1 MRCQRQIM
9 KHVIDQPNSS
19 KVAGF
24 RPFPTSLG
32 NTSKDT
38 AVLGGGTGLLQ
49 VIAAMGK
56 YSRAAGIPGMF
67 SILKHRTT
75 SKVSLQPSH
84 TTLQLPW
91 GIWHSSHLSL
101 CPPQQIGVIG
111 VRLQCTQHVWA
122 HTTPHSSHAEG
133 EGPSS
138 PRVRFLLKLLVWCCA
153 SCTKTQYFKWKLE
166 PGISSSLVS
175 EGLSSC

>member
-1 MRCQRQIM
+1 MNKTAQKMRCQRQIM

-111 VRLQCTQHVWA
+111 VRLQCTQLG
-122 HTTPHSSHAEG
+122 TRGLTPLPPAPTQKGKALPHPVCDSS
-133 EGPSS
+133 
-138 PRVRFLLKLLVWCCA
+138 
-153 SCTKTQYFKWKLE
+153 
-166 PGISSSLVS
+166 
-175 EGLSSC
+175 